1 MAIKLQTL
9 LNHAKENMGSGMNP
23 VVNETILEVV
33 KLAYEA
39 GIFVQITAGYR
50 SFREQNELYER
61 GRTNKSKPIVTYARG
76 GQSLHNYGLAVDF
89 VIVSDD
95 GKRALWTEGEK
106 WTRVAAIAKSLGFV
120 WGGDFELFRDF
131 PHLGMSAGLS
141 TRDLQK
147 GWRPNL
153 VSRVAS
159 AISENE
165 AERENG

>member
-50 SFREQNELYER
+50 SFREQHELYER

-76 GQSLHNYGLAVDF
+76 GGNPCITMALQSILSSF
-89 VIVSDD
+89 VMTAS
-95 GKRALWTEGEK
+95 GRCGQRARSG
-106 WTRVAAIAKSLGFV
+106 
-120 WGGDFELFRDF
+120 
-131 PHLGMSAGLS
+131 
-141 TRDLQK
+141 Q
-147 GWRPNL
+147 GWQP
-153 VSRVAS
+153 
-159 AISENE
+159 
-165 AERENG
+165 

>member
-9 LNHAKENMGSGMNP
+9 LNHARENMGSGMNP
-23 VVNETILEVV
+23 IVNETILEVV

-50 SFREQNELYER
+50 SFREQHELYER

-89 VIVSDD
+89 VILSDD

-131 PHLGMSAGLS
+131 PHLGMSGGLS

-147 GWRPNL
+147 GWRPYL
-153 VSRVAS
+153 ISRVAS

-165 AERENG
+165 AERKNG

>member
-23 VVNETILEVV
+23 VVNETILELV

-39 GIFVQITAGYR
+39 GIFVQIMAGYR
-50 SFREQNELYER
+50 SFREQYELYER
-61 GRTNKSKPIVTYARG
+61 GRTNKSKPIVTYAKG
-76 GQSLHNYGLAVDF
+76 GQSFHNYGLAVDF
-89 VIVSDD
+89 VILSDD

-106 WTRVAAIAKSLGFV
+106 WTRVAAIAKSLGYV

-131 PHLGMSAGLS
+131 PHLGMSGGLS

-153 VSRVAS
+153 ISRVAS

-165 AERENG
+165 AERKNG

>member
-9 LNHAKENMGSGMNP
+9 LNRAKGNMGSKMDP
-23 VVNETILEVV
+23 VVNESILEVV

-50 SFREQNELYER
+50 SFSEQNVLYEQ
-61 GRTNKSKPIVTYARG
+61 GRTNKSKPIVTYARA
-76 GQSLHNYGLAVDF
+76 GQSLHNYGFAIDF

-95 GKRALWTEGEK
+95 GKRVLWTEEEK

-120 WGGDFELFRDF
+120 WGGDLELFRDF
-131 PHLGMSAGLS
+131 PHLEMSGGLS

-147 GWRPNL
+147 GLRPSL
-153 VSRVAS
+153 LSRVALTTF
-159 AISENE
+159 SEIDSE
-165 AERENG
+165 K

>member
-9 LNHAKENMGSGMNP
+9 LNRAKENMGSKMDP
-23 VVNETILEVV
+23 VVKESILEVV

-50 SFREQNELYER
+50 SFSEQNVLYEQ
-61 GRTNKSKPIVTYARG
+61 GRTNKAKPIVTYARA

-95 GKRALWTEGEK
+95 GKRALWTEEEK

-131 PHLGMSAGLS
+131 PHLGMSGGLS

-147 GWRPNL
+147 GLRPSL
-153 VSRVAS
+153 LSRVALS
-159 AISENE
+159 PFS
-165 AERENG
+165 

>member
-9 LNHAKENMGSGMNP
+9 LNRAKENMGSGMNP
-23 VVNETILEVV
+23 VVNEAILEVV
-33 KLAYEA
+33 KLAYEV

-50 SFREQNELYER
+50 SFLEQKELYEQ
-61 GRTNKSKPIVTYARG
+61 GRTNKSKPIVTYARA

-95 GKRALWTEGEK
+95 GKRALWTEDEK

-120 WGGDFELFRDF
+120 WGGDFELFRDL
-131 PHLGMSAGLS
+131 PHLGMSGGLS

-147 GWRPNL
+147 GLRPNL
-153 VSRVAS
+153 VSKVTFP
-159 AISENE
+159 NPCHK
-165 AERENG
+165 GD

>member
-50 SFREQNELYER
+50 SFREQHELYER

-76 GQSLHNYGLAVDF
+76 GQSLHNYGLVVDF
-89 VIVSDD
+89 VILSDD
-95 GKRALWTEGEK
+95 GKRAL

-131 PHLGMSAGLS
+131 PHLGMSGGLS

-147 GWRPNL
+147 GWRPYL
-153 VSRVAS
+153 ISRVAS

-165 AERENG
+165 AERKNG

>member
-9 LNHAKENMGSGMNP
+9 LNRAKENMGGGMNP

-33 KLAYEA
+33 KLAYEE

-50 SFREQNELYER
+50 SFPEQNELYER
-61 GRTNKSKPIVTYARG
+61 GRTNKSMPIVTYARA

-89 VIVSDD
+89 IIVSDD
-95 GKRALWTEGEK
+95 GKRTLWTEGKK
-106 WTRVAAIAKSLGFV
+106 WTRVGAIAKSLGFV
-120 WGGDFELFRDF
+120 WGGDFELFRDL
-131 PHLGMSAGLS
+131 PHLGMSGGLS

-147 GWRPNL
+147 GLRPNL

-159 AISENE
+159 VNS
-165 AERENG
+165 ERENG

>member
-1 MAIKLQTL
+1 
-9 LNHAKENMGSGMNP
+9 MGSGMNP
-23 VVNETILEVV
+23 VVNETIHEVLR
-33 KLAYEA
+33 LAYEV

-89 VIVSDD
+89 VIVIVSDD

-106 WTRVAAIAKSLGFV
+106 WTSVAAIAKSLGFV
-120 WGGDFELFRDF
+120 WGGDFEWFRDF
-131 PHLGMSAGLS
+131 AHLGMSCGIS

-153 VSRVAS
+153 VPRVAS
-159 AISENE
+159 ANSENE